1 MNPDGVEAALF
12 VRELREMTESTTT
25 RQIFKSAAT
34 CPEEVR
40 DLIQFLFA
48 CELLAT

>member
-1 MNPDGVEAALF
+1 
-12 VRELREMTESTTT
+12 MTESTTT

-40 DLIQFLFA
+40 DLIQLP
-48 CELLAT
+48 LRV